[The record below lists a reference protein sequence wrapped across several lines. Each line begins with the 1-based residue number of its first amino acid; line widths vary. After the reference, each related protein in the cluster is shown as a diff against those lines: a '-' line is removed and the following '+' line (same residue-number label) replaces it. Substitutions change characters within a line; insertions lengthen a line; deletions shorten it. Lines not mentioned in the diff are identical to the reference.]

1 MNEIRSTGEDA
12 RRTQARLRQILG
24 RINAL
29 LHDEDTFCTLNVY
42 DYLRYAARDIQRALE
57 DQDALLSEM
66 AKK

>member
-1 MNEIRSTGEDA
+1 MNEVRSTDEDA

-29 LHDEDTFCTLNVY
+29 LHDEDTFCTVNVH
-42 DYLRYAARDIQRALE
+42 DNLRYAARDIQRALE

-66 AKK
+66 IRK